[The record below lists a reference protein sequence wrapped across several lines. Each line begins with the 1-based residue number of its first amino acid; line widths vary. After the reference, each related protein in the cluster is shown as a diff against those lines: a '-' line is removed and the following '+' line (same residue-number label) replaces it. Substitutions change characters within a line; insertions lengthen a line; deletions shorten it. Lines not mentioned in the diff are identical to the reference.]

1 MDELSPAAAGTYW
14 TIAASAIR
22 TDAITR
28 PAPIDITA
36 VADSIR
42 IISVLICSAVIDPL
56 REAFRLRSTGKRL
69 QHLCQGRGATC
80 AAT

>member
-1 MDELSPAAAGTYW
+1 MALGVMASRTDGLEMDELSPAAAGTYW
-14 TIAASAIR
+14 TSAARAIR

-28 PAPIDITA
+28 PAPTDITA

-56 REAFRLRSTGKRL
+56 P
-69 QHLCQGRGATC
+69 
-80 AAT
+80 

>member
-1 MDELSPAAAGTYW
+1 MDELSPEAAGTYW
-14 TIAASAIR
+14 TIAANAIR

-28 PAPIDITA
+28 PAPTDITA

-56 REAFRLRSTGKRL
+56 P
-69 QHLCQGRGATC
+69 
-80 AAT
+80 